1 MGEVRLTPGNLVDNP
16 GKCSC
21 KLRVSIKLIA
31 VISHRL
37 STPGFPGDIL
47 FSDYTG
53 CPCPGADRVFLQEW
67 FNLMMKRISGGAA
80 SLVFVLAVAGPL
92 VAQQTGAATVQAAGG
107 DVADAARK
115 GDKTLVRTLLAQ
127 KADVNKRQAD
137 GGTALHWA
145 VWHDDVELAT
155 MLLRAGANP
164 TAANQAGATPLSLAA
179 VSGNVAIIEL
189 LLKAGVDP
197 NAPLSKFNDSA
208 LMLAART
215 GKPEAVRVLL
225 DHGAN
230 VNARETWGG
239 TTALMWAASE
249 KHPMVVRML
258 AAKGADVNAQSKI
271 VQPPQRKGDGNMKG
285 YAPRELKPGEKP
297 ESLIDGRDLNILTA
311 SGGLTPLMFSAREG
325 DMETAKILL
334 DAGASLKAG
343 AADLSTALGLAIQ
356 NGFYDLA
363 SFLIDK
369 GADVNQADVLECSP
383 LFLAV
388 HVRNQDT
395 SVGIP
400 WIVTADAMPLIKK
413 LLDKGAD
420 PNHRVKFTPPFR
432 KNNASSGSPWLDYT
446 GATPFLRAAAAGDMA
461 GMRLLMQYGADPT
474 IPTSHGLTALGAASG
489 IGYMGG
495 MSKEWSRQ
503 QRTEA
508 VKFLLDLGGSV
519 DAADS
524 VGRTPLHGAAALG
537 YPEVVQLL
545 VDHGARLD
553 AKDKGGSVDSKEPL
567 IPLDYAIGVRLF
579 TAASPT
585 HAPETQALLE
595 KLMAE
600 RGIVHTTSECT
611 LKGFTCGDKSPR
623 RVEAED
629 Q

>member
-1 MGEVRLTPGNLVDNP
+1 MVCGRTAW
-16 GKCSC
+16 
-21 KLRVSIKLIA
+21 I
-31 VISHRL
+31 
-37 STPGFPGDIL
+37 
-47 FSDYTG
+47 G
-53 CPCPGADRVFLQEW
+53 CT
-67 FNLMMKRISGGAA
+67 LMLWGTAN
-80 SLVFVLAVAGPL
+80 VLAAGS
-92 VAQQTGAATVQAAGG
+92 

-115 GDKTLVRTLLAQ
+115 GDRAVVNALLAQ
-127 KADVNKRQAD
+127 KADVNARQPD
-137 GGTALHWA
+137 GDTALHWA
-145 VWHDDVELAT
+145 VWRDDVELAST
-155 MLLRAGANP
+155 LLHAGADPN
-164 TAANQAGATPLSLAA
+164 AANRTGATPLSLA
-179 VSGNVAIIEL
+179 SIGGNPALIEL

-197 NAPLSKFNDSA
+197 NAPLSKFNDTA

-215 GKPEAVRVLL
+215 GKPEAVRLL
-225 DHGAN
+225 LEHGAD
-230 VNARETWGG
+230 VNARESWGG

-249 KHPMVVRML
+249 KHPAVVEML
-258 AAKGADVNAQSKI
+258 AAHGADLNARSKI
-271 VQPPQRKGDGNMKG
+271 VQPPQRRGDGNMKA

-297 ESLIDGRDLNILTA
+297 ESLVDGKDLNILTA
-311 SGGLTPLMFSAREG
+311 SGGLTPLMFAAREG
-325 DMETAKILL
+325 DMDSARILAN
-334 DAGASLKAG
+334 AGANLNAAAG
-343 AADLSTALGLAIQ
+343 DLSTALGLAIQ

-369 GADVNQADVLECSP
+369 GADINQSDVLECSP

-400 WIVTADAMPLIKK
+400 WTVSADVLPLIRK

-446 GATPFLRAAAAGDMA
+446 GATPFLRAAAAGDMV
-461 GMRLLMQYGADPT
+461 GMRLLLQYGADPG
-474 IPTSHGLTALGAASG
+474 IPTSHGLTALGAAAG

-495 MSKEWSRQ
+495 MSKEWSRR
-503 QRTEA
+503 QRFEA
-508 VKFLLDLGGSV
+508 VKFLLDLGASV
-519 DAADS
+519 DATDS

-537 YPEVVQLL
+537 YSEIVQLL

-579 TAASPT
+579 TAASPV
-585 HAPETQALLE
+585 HQPETQALLE

-623 RVEAED
+623 GGSD

>member
-1 MGEVRLTPGNLVDNP
+1 MVSGRAMWT
-16 GKCSC
+16 SC
-21 KLRVSIKLIA
+21 V
-31 VISHRL
+31 
-37 STPGFPGDIL
+37 
-47 FSDYTG
+47 
-53 CPCPGADRVFLQEW
+53 
-67 FNLMMKRISGGAA
+67 LM
-80 SLVFVLAVAGPL
+80 LW
-92 VAQQTGAATVQAAGG
+92 GAATVLAAGS
-107 DVADAARK
+107 DLADAAKR
-115 GDKTLVRTLLAQ
+115 GDKTAVRTLLAQ
-127 KADVNKRQAD
+127 KADVNARQPD
-137 GGTALHWA
+137 GDTALHWA
-145 VWHDDVELAT
+145 VWREDVELAT
-155 MLLRAGANP
+155 MLLRAGAD
-164 TAANQAGATPLSLAA
+164 ANAVNLTGAVPLSMASI
-179 VSGNVAIIEL
+179 SGNAAMIEL

-197 NAPLSKFNDSA
+197 NAPLSKYKDTA

-215 GKPEAVRVLL
+215 GKQETVRLLL
-225 DHGAN
+225 DHGAD

-249 KHPMVVRML
+249 KHPAVVEML
-258 AAKGADVNAQSKI
+258 AAHGADLNARSRI

-285 YAPRELKPGEKP
+285 YAPRDPKPGEKP
-297 ESLIDGRDLNILTA
+297 ESLIDGKDLNILTA
-311 SGGLTPLMFSAREG
+311 SGGLTPLMFAVREG
-325 DMETAKILL
+325 DQVSAKILA
-334 DAGASLKAG
+334 DAGANLNAA

-369 GADVNQADVLECSP
+369 GADVNQSDVLECSP

-388 HVRNQDT
+388 HVRNQDM

-400 WIVTADAMPLIKK
+400 WIVTADALPLIQK
-413 LLDKGAD
+413 LLDKGAE

-432 KNNASSGSPWLDYT
+432 KNNASSGSPWLDYG
-446 GATPFLRAAAAGDMA
+446 GATPFLRAAAAGDIV
-461 GMRLLMQYGADPT
+461 GMRLLLKYGADPN

-503 QRTEA
+503 QRIET
-508 VKFLLDLGGSV
+508 VKFLLDLGNSV
-519 DAADS
+519 DAGDS

-537 YPEVVQLL
+537 YPEIVQLL

-553 AKDKGGSVDSKEPL
+553 AKDKGGSVDSAEAL

-579 TAASPT
+579 TAASPV
-585 HAPETQALLE
+585 HQPETQALLE

-611 LKGFTCGDKSPR
+611 LKGFTCGDKSPKR
-623 RVEAED
+623 RTDPEV